1 MQTVLRIKQLENDD
15 FIIKVGYQ
23 KREFFQ
29 KEKKSQHKSR
39 VCKTLKLRITRSIIK
54 RMPRAISRLLKKLI
68 NQFQRLLYFIL
79 NLPVDVSHIA

>member
-29 KEKKSQHKSR
+29 KEKSQHKSR

-54 RMPRAISRLLKKLI
+54 RMPRAISRLVKKLI

>member
-39 VCKTLKLRITRSIIK
+39 VCKTLKLRITLKHHKKDASSNITFTK
-54 RMPRAISRLLKKLI
+54 KVNKPISTTTI
-68 NQFQRLLYFIL
+68 FHSQ
-79 NLPVDVSHIA
+79 SSS